1 MSISNQNSPTSSLPT
16 TGIQLGGQPDPQQQ
30 WLQAV
35 LKLRSEL
42 KFDTRTERGT
52 TFVVI
57 EDTVRS
63 KYFQIGVAEF
73 EFIASIDGV
82 RSTADIVA
90 ELHENGHD
98 SIGTEQ
104 AVKICQ
110 WLMQSNLIISELMDP
125 TARLKTQVGSL
136 KNQAL
141 LSKINPISFKINLF
155 NPNNLLSAA
164 QPWFDW
170 LFSKPFFLLWL
181 TAAIWAIQIAA
192 TQWTKLA
199 AASQGVL
206 SGTSWISLLVFW
218 LLLKVIHEF
227 AHGIACKRYGGEVPE
242 AGVLMLLFTPMAFV
256 NVTSMWRF
264 PSRWQRII
272 VAAAGMYVELFVS
285 FIALIVWANTTGLS
299 ADTAYNVFLMASV
312 TTILFNANPLMRFDG
327 YFILSDLVNVPN
339 LYTKGTGWFGDRV
352 KHLFLGTEKTHNL
365 FAPHESRVVKT
376 YGSMA
381 FFWKISI
388 SVGLVIAASVMF
400 NGAGLILG
408 ALGVVLWFGLP
419 MMKQYKLHFTN
430 DSKKPINRSH
440 ALVSCVSLGLLAVAM
455 FWVLKGPATK
465 SAPALVQFAQETI
478 LRSSADGFVDE
489 ILVESGQN
497 VVQGQPLLRLRN
509 EDLTLE
515 VTQLQDKIKS
525 TAIQQR
531 IYRQENELALA
542 SVESVKLAGLKKQLI
557 EKREQAD
564 GLIVRSPLK
573 GFIFARNLH
582 HQLGSFV
589 KQGDELMT
597 VAKRDTKEIVV
608 SVDQRDLESIQLS
621 QHQPLR
627 IALPGIG
634 LFESKI
640 ARIDPRASN
649 SPTHPTLCANAG
661 GPLPMKPAP
670 HGTTADP
677 DQNMVLLSPRFDVLV
692 SLDEATSESLRSGQR
707 GKSLLLRS
715 DAIAGQLS
723 FSGDQRLAAFE
734 NRASH
739 NQRSVNAAY
748 RAREPYLQWLRK
760 VEAPYET

>member
-1 MSISNQNSPTSSLPT
+1 MNNSTNQNSPTGGLALSA
-16 TGIQLGGQPDPQQQ
+16 GMQLGAAVDPQQQ

-35 LKLRSEL
+35 LKLRAEL
-42 KFDTRTERGT
+42 KFDTRTEGDN

-73 EFIASIDGV
+73 EFIASLDGV
-82 RSTADIVA
+82 RSTADIIS

-98 SIGTEQ
+98 SIGPDE
-104 AVKICQ
+104 AVKISQ
-110 WLMQSNLIISELMDP
+110 WLLQSNLIISESMDP

-141 LSKINPISFKINLF
+141 MSKINPISFKINLF

-170 LFSKPFFLLWL
+170 LFSKWFFALWIA
-181 TAAIWAIQIAA
+181 AAIWALQIAV

-199 AASQGVL
+199 AASHGIL
-206 SGTSWISLLVFW
+206 SGNSWISLLVFW

-285 FIALIVWANTTGLS
+285 FIALIVWANTNGLT
-299 ADTAYNVFLMASV
+299 ADIAYNVFLMASV

-327 YFILSDLVNVPN
+327 YFILSDLLKVPN
-339 LYTKGTGWFGDRV
+339 LYTKGTGWFGDRL
-352 KHLFLGTEKTHNL
+352 KHLFFGTEKTHNL
-365 FAPHESRVVKT
+365 FAPQESRVVKT

-381 FFWKISI
+381 FFWKISV
-388 SVGLVIAASVMF
+388 SVGLIIAASVMF

-419 MMKQYKLHFTN
+419 LMKQYKLHFAN
-430 DSKKPINRSH
+430 DSKKPINRGR
-440 ALVSCVSLGLLAVAM
+440 AFISCASLGLILAAL
-455 FWVLKGPATK
+455 FWVLKGPAIK
-465 SAPALVQFAQETI
+465 SAPALVQFAEETI
-478 LRSSADGFVDE
+478 LRSSADGFVE
-489 ILVESGQN
+489 EVLIQSGQN
-497 VVQGQPLLRLRN
+497 VKQGQPLLRLRN

-515 VTQLQDKIKS
+515 VAELEDEIKS
-525 TAIQQR
+525 TTIQQR

-542 SVESVKLAGLKKQLI
+542 SVESEKLAGLKKQLI

-564 GLIVRSPLK
+564 GLVLRSPLK
-573 GFIFARNLH
+573 GFIFARNLQH
-582 HQLGSFV
+582 HLGSFV
-589 KQGDELMT
+589 KRGDQLMT

-627 IALPGIG
+627 IALPGMGI
-634 LFESKI
+634 FESKI
-640 ARIDPRASN
+640 ARIDPRAS
-649 SPTHPTLCANAG
+649 SIPTHPTLCANAG
-661 GPLPMKPAP
+661 GPLPMKPSP
-670 HGTTADP
+670 QGTANDS
-677 DQNMVLLSPRFDVLV
+677 DQSMVLLSPRFDVLV
-692 SLDEATSESLRSGQR
+692 SLDQATSESLHSGQR
-707 GKSLLLRS
+707 GKAFFSAATQSLGSYLYLATSDWLRS
-715 DAIAGQLS
+715 KV
-723 FSGDQRLAAFE
+723 DQAMLT
-734 NRASH
+734 
-739 NQRSVNAAY
+739 
-748 RAREPYLQWLRK
+748 
-760 VEAPYET
+760 AP